1 MVLRRATKSLSLGY
15 TSQINICQLAMVLM
29 VKQLSLENL
38 NNPKSNHSRGKLLK
52 DLVELVFFDTLRN
65 LIFTR
70 IIHSFKTA
78 NYFNES
84 VKMIGCFGL

>member
-1 MVLRRATKSLSLGY
+1 
-15 TSQINICQLAMVLM
+15 MVLM
-29 VKQLSLENL
+29 AKQLSLENL

-70 IIHSFKTA
+70 IIHSLKTTA
-78 NYFNES
+78 NYFNEF